1 MIFEF
6 ESVGIAT
13 AAMRKVWPSVLR
25 QLQEGKRIKIEI
37 KRAKRTV
44 DQNSMFH
51 VIIHKIYLQMKE
63 AGSNW
68 SQDDWKRLLIDQWAA
83 DTNRHKGIIVPSL
96 DGLRIVQLGIQ
107 SHKFTKPD
115 AAEFIE
121 WLYAWCAEKEI
132 EC

>member
-6 ESVGIAT
+6 ESKALADST
-13 AAMRKVWPSVLR
+13 MRKVWPAILR
-25 QLQEGKRIKIEI
+25 QIDDGKRIRIEV
-37 KRAKRTV
+37 KPAKRTI

-51 VIIHKIYLQMKE
+51 VIIHKIYLQMRE

-83 DTNRHKGIIVPSL
+83 DTGRHKGITVPSL

-107 SHKFTKPD
+107 SKKFTKPE
-115 AAEFIE
+115 ASEFIE
-121 WLYAWCAEKEI
+121 WLHAWCADRGV